1 MSTKHSTD
9 RITERSTKHRKFL
22 DALFGAIDSSD
33 AARFADFLTE
43 DALFRFGSAPPVHGR
58 TAIRQ
63 AVAGFFSS
71 IAGCR
76 HTLHRV
82 WTAPGTLAC
91 EGEVAY
97 RRLDGSEISV
107 PFVDTFEMRADLI
120 SAYRI
125 YIDMAPLYAK

>member
-1 MSTKHSTD
+1 MS
-9 RITERSTKHRKFL
+9 RGQRKFL
-22 DALFGAIDSSD
+22 DALFDAIDCSD
-33 AARFADFLTE
+33 ATRFADFLTE

-58 TAIRQ
+58 KAIRE

-76 HTLHRV
+76 HALHRV
-82 WTAPGTLAC
+82 WSGPGTLGC
-91 EGEVAY
+91 EGEVTY

-107 PFVDTFEMRADLI
+107 PFVDTFEIRNNLI

-125 YIDMAPLYAK
+125 YIDMAPLYAQ